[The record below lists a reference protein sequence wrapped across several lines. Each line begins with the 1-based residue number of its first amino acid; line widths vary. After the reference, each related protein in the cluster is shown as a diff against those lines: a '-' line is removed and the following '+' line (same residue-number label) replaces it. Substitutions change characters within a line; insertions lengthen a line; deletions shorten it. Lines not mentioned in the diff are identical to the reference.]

1 MPKNR
6 KEVDSLVDIREAIY
20 SITEYIEGFDYDS
33 FIFDKKTKDAVVHN
47 LEIIGEATKN
57 LSNNIRSEYDHVP
70 WKKLAGVRD
79 RLTHSYFDINYEIVW
94 DIVKNELPK
103 LLGQINEILTAL
115 KL

>member
-6 KEVDSLVDIREAIY
+6 KDADSLEDIREAIY
-20 SITEYIEGFDYDS
+20 SIMEYIEGLDYDS

-57 LSNNIRSEYDHVP
+57 LSNNLISEYDYVP

-79 RLTHSYFDINYEIVW
+79 RLTHNYFDINYEIVW
-94 DIVKNELPK
+94 DIAKNELPK
-103 LLGQINEILTAL
+103 LLGQIKEILTAQ